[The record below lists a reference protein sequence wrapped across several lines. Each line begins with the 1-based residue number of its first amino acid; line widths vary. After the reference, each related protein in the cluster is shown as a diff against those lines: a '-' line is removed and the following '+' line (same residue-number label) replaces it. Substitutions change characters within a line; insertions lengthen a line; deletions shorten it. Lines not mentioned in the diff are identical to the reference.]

1 MTSTLPLLHARDL
14 AAPLA
19 WSKGEAMSAG
29 QFIAEAQALAATLP
43 EGRPVNLCQDR
54 VHFALGLA
62 AALIRGQTSL
72 MPPNALPETLAQIPA
87 QGGAPYLLI
96 DDEPPA
102 TGGLRTHRVQRLP
115 GAVPAAAVPSR
126 FSAPSGFSAYN
137 CCRSPESRMG
147 SRQVRKRFS
156 INVCCT

>member
-19 WSKGEAMSAG
+19 WSKGKAISAG

-43 EGRPVNLCQDR
+43 DGRPVNLCQDR

-96 DDEPPA
+96 DDDLHENVDTA
-102 TGGLRTHRVQRLP
+102 EAQRLSDQIK
-115 GAVPAAAVPSR
+115 AEAAQR
-126 FSAPSGFSAYN
+126 
-137 CCRSPESRMG
+137 R
-147 SRQVRKRFS
+147 
-156 INVCCT
+156 T